1 MGPVADTD
9 ASRLTVSVIEGI
21 AALERF
27 ATEIDRLNLTAP
39 RPNPFMSS
47 AFLTC
52 YASHIDYYTP
62 GPEERLFLIRDGDA
76 LIGCAPM
83 RRSRGGFGGD
93 RFRLLAPL
101 DTDRPGIL
109 SSPEDEQRVATALVR
124 HLCEHETGWGMVE
137 FFGQQRANALHLA
150 SHAAAG
156 SRFRARDIELE
167 PYNEIPLAYDN
178 LSAYYRSLSQKMR
191 SNIGRQTRKLFAN
204 GVPELVLAEGPQAVS
219 TWFDAYCDLDS
230 RSWKRGTDASI
241 QRAAR
246 RVRFYREI
254 AAARGGLDPSF
265 IGIVLAGVLIAGLL
279 VGSNQT
285 ASPNFHGAWCLEM
298 AYDQSQAELGPGQLL
313 LLLAVGEAIRRGD
326 RHLNFM
332 QNFSYYK
339 HRWKAAAIDA
349 VSVQLIR
356 RASVQNLRA
365 SLGELKKRW
374 SGKREQPSTEAAG
387 HHDAT
392 QAAMNLAKVTPQA
405 QEHARSLAST
415 PLGFAGSGVRRLDR
429 EQARTY
435 LPFDLG

>member
-1 MGPVADTD
+1 MQPVADTD
-9 ASRLTVSVIEGI
+9 AARLTVSVIEGI
-21 AALERF
+21 AAIERF
-27 ATEIDRLNLTAP
+27 SSEIDRLNLASA
-39 RPNPFMSS
+39 RPNPFLSS

-62 GPEERLFLIRDGDA
+62 GREERLFLIRDGDA

-83 RRSRGGFGGD
+83 RRSSGRFGGD
-93 RFRLLAPL
+93 RLQLLAPL
-101 DTDRPGIL
+101 DTDRPGVL
-109 SSPEDEQRVATALVR
+109 SSPKDEQRVATALVR

-137 FFGQQRANALHLA
+137 FFGQQPGTALHLA

-156 SRFRARDIELE
+156 SRFRTRDIALE
-167 PYNEIPLAYDN
+167 PYNEIPLTCDN

-191 SNIGRQTRKLFAN
+191 SNIGRQARRLFSN
-204 GVPELVLAEGPQAVS
+204 GNPELVLAEGPQAA
-219 TWFDAYCDLDS
+219 TAWFDAYCDLDS

-241 QRAAR
+241 QRHAR

-254 AAARGGLDPSF
+254 AAGRGGLDPSF
-265 IGIVLAGVLIAGLL
+265 IGIVFEGMLIAGLL

-285 ASPNFHGAWCLEM
+285 ASRDCHGAWCLEM

-313 LLLAVGEAIRRGD
+313 LLVAVGEAIGRGD

-339 HRWKAAAIDA
+339 HRWKAETIEA

-356 RASVQNLRA
+356 RASLQNVRA
-365 SLGELKKRW
+365 SLGDLKHRW
-374 SGKREQPSTEAAG
+374 QGKRDRPPAEPDG
-387 HHDAT
+387 HRDAT
-392 QAAMNLAKVTPQA
+392 QAAMHRATVTPQA
-405 QEHARSLAST
+405 KEHARSLASAA
-415 PLGFAGSGVRRLDR
+415 LGVAGSGLRRLDR
-429 EQARTY
+429 EQARAY

>member
-1 MGPVADTD
+1 MADTN
-9 ASRLTVSVIEGI
+9 ASRVTVSVFEGI

-27 ATEIDRLNLTAP
+27 STEIDRLNLAAP

-62 GPEERLFLIRDGDA
+62 GHEERLFLIRDGDA

-83 RRSRGGFGGD
+83 RRSRSRFGGD

-109 SSPEDEQRVATALVR
+109 WSPENEQRVATALVR

-156 SRFRARDIELE
+156 SRFRTRDIELE
-167 PYNEIPLAYDN
+167 PYNEIPLGYDN
-178 LSAYYRSLSQKMR
+178 LSAYYRSLSPKMR

-204 GVPELVLAEGPQAVS
+204 GVAELLLAEGPQAA
-219 TWFDAYCDLDS
+219 TAWFDAYCDLDG
-230 RSWKRGTDASI
+230 RSWKRGTQASI
-241 QRAAR
+241 QRDAR

-265 IGIVLAGVLIAGLL
+265 IGIVFDGMLIAGLL

-285 ASPNFHGAWCLEM
+285 ASPSFHGAWCLEM

-313 LLLAVGEAIRRGD
+313 LLLAMGEAIRRGD

-332 QNFSYYK
+332 QNFAYYK
-339 HRWKAAAIDA
+339 HRWKAEAIDA

-356 RASVQNLRA
+356 RASLQNLRA

-374 SGKREQPSTEAAG
+374 TRKRAQPSTEAAG

-392 QAAMNLAKVTPQA
+392 QAAMNLAKVAPQA
-405 QEHARSLAST
+405 QERARGLAAT
-415 PLGFAGSGVRRLDR
+415 ALDFVGSGVRRLGR
-429 EQARTY
+429 EQARAY

>member
-1 MGPVADTD
+1 MKPVADTD
-9 ASRLTVSVIEGI
+9 ASRLTVCVIEGI
-21 AALERF
+21 AAIERF
-27 ATEIDRLNLTAP
+27 STEIDRLNLASP

-62 GPEERLFLIRDGDA
+62 GQEERLFLIRDGDA

-83 RRSRGGFGGD
+83 RRSRGRFGGD
-93 RFRLLAPL
+93 RFRLLAAL

-109 SSPEDEQRVATALVR
+109 SSPENEQRVATALVR
-124 HLCEHETGWGMVE
+124 HLCEHESGWGMVE

-150 SHAAAG
+150 GHAAAG
-156 SRFRARDIELE
+156 PRFRTRDIELE
-167 PYNEIPLAYDN
+167 PYNEIPLASEN
-178 LSAYYRSLSQKMR
+178 LSAYYRSLSPKMR

-204 GVPELVLAEGPQAVS
+204 GVAELVLAEGPQAA
-219 TWFDAYCDLDS
+219 TAWFDAYCDLDG
-230 RSWKRGTDASI
+230 RSWKRGTRASI

-265 IGIVLAGVLIAGLL
+265 IGIVFDGMLIAGLL

-285 ASPNFHGAWCLEM
+285 ASPDLHGAWCLEM
-298 AYDQSQAELGPGQLL
+298 AYDQSQAALGPGQLL

-339 HRWKAAAIDA
+339 HRWKAEAIDA

-356 RASVQNLRA
+356 RASLQNLRA

-374 SGKREQPSTEAAG
+374 TGKREQPSTEPAG

-392 QAAMNLAKVTPQA
+392 QAAMNLAKVALPA
-405 QEHARSLAST
+405 AACGGSIASKLALICRSISGDARALT
-415 PLGFAGSGVRRLDR
+415 
-429 EQARTY
+429 
-435 LPFDLG
+435 